1 MIPKQKISER
11 ILVTNPYTDQ
21 RLIEG
26 YQSGFKA
33 GARFA
38 ETEMKHIAC
47 EFTEW
52 CGSEGWVQ
60 EVQANNW
67 KNVLDNKIPALVRM
81 STKQL
86 FDKFLSE
93 RSEQ

>member
-33 GARFA
+33 GVKFA
-38 ETEMKHIAC
+38 ETELKQIAVD
-47 EFTEW
+47 F
-52 CGSEGWVQ
+52 
-60 EVQANNW
+60 ANYYADMVMAAYNRDADS
-67 KNVLDNKIPALVRM
+67 N
-81 STKQL
+81 L
-86 FDKFLSE
+86 FNKFLSE
-93 RSEQ
+93 SVKQ